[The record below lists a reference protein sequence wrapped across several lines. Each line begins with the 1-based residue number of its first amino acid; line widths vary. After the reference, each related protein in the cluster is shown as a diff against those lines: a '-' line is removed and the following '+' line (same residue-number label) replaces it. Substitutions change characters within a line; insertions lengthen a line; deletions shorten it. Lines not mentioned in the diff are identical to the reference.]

1 MATLSVASVQRVPTP
16 AVVPRF
22 GRRARPRRAAVARAA
37 SAADAEQTEEFVVE
51 GDVVTPEILVV
62 GLGPGNPSQVTVE
75 AWDAIVEPGARVFV
89 RTAQHP
95 TLAGLPSHVT
105 LTTFD
110 HVYEATTKLEDVYP
124 AIADELLDV
133 AKLAATTAAATADDD
148 DEDDADNEDEEGAG
162 EAVDDTDDIF
172 TSFALEDDTDKV
184 TSSRTSRSRRIVY
197 AVPGDPCV
205 AENSVAILRAKAADA
220 GVKVTL
226 VPGVSF
232 LEPTL
237 AAIGADV
244 MPSLSIVDAIDV
256 ARSAHAIGV
265 TCDSPTLLCQLHSN
279 AVASDAKLTLM
290 TQFPADHPVVLVHAA
305 GTVDEIVEHVELH
318 EMDRSEH
325 VGILSSAYLSA
336 VSTGDGGDESIGA
349 SVEALLDVVARARG
363 GDVDSEPV
371 VSSPA
376 GGAEGADTAVD
387 DEGGFVDGAVDSF
400 ALGSDAVDEV
410 WLSADHADQTAVD
423 ALRAAALDAARAA
436 EEDADPEVR
445 ARAMGR
451 LLAHVSLHVSM
462 ASEAGEYAMRDV
474 VRHAIATVR
483 ER

>member
-1 MATLSVASVQRVPTP
+1 
-16 AVVPRF
+16 
-22 GRRARPRRAAVARAA
+22 
-37 SAADAEQTEEFVVE
+37 
-51 GDVVTPEILVV
+51 
-62 GLGPGNPSQVTVE
+62 
-75 AWDAIVEPGARVFV
+75 
-89 RTAQHP
+89 
-95 TLAGLPSHVT
+95 
-105 LTTFD
+105 
-110 HVYEATTKLEDVYP
+110 
-124 AIADELLDV
+124 
-133 AKLAATTAAATADDD
+133 
-148 DEDDADNEDEEGAG
+148 
-162 EAVDDTDDIF
+162 
-172 TSFALEDDTDKV
+172 
-184 TSSRTSRSRRIVY
+184 
-197 AVPGDPCV
+197 
-205 AENSVAILRAKAADA
+205 
-220 GVKVTL
+220 
-226 VPGVSF
+226 
-232 LEPTL
+232 
-237 AAIGADV
+237 
-244 MPSLSIVDAIDV
+244 
-256 ARSAHAIGV
+256 
-265 TCDSPTLLCQLHSN
+265 
-279 AVASDAKLTLM
+279 
-290 TQFPADHPVVLVHAA
+290 
-305 GTVDEIVEHVELH
+305 VDEIVEHVELH

-325 VGILSSAYLSA
+325 VGILSSAYLPA
-336 VSTGDGGDESIGA
+336 VSTGDGGDESVGA

>member
-1 MATLSVASVQRVPTP
+1 MMT
-16 AVVPRF
+16 
-22 GRRARPRRAAVARAA
+22 
-37 SAADAEQTEEFVVE
+37 
-51 GDVVTPEILVV
+51 
-62 GLGPGNPSQVTVE
+62 
-75 AWDAIVEPGARVFV
+75 
-89 RTAQHP
+89 RTMR
-95 TLAGLPSHVT
+95 
-105 LTTFD
+105 
-110 HVYEATTKLEDVYP
+110 
-124 AIADELLDV
+124 
-133 AKLAATTAAATADDD
+133 
-148 DEDDADNEDEEGAG
+148 NEDEEGAG

-172 TSFALEDDTDKV
+172 TSFALEDDTDEV

-325 VGILSSAYLSA
+325 VGILSSAYLPA
-336 VSTGDGGDESIGA
+336 VSTGDGGDKSIGA

-363 GDVDSEPV
+363 GDVESEPV
-371 VSSPA
+371 EVHPRRVPRVPTQLWTMKAGSWTAPWTRSRWVPTRLTKFGSPRI
-376 GGAEGADTAVD
+376 TRIKPP
-387 DEGGFVDGAVDSF
+387 
-400 ALGSDAVDEV
+400 
-410 WLSADHADQTAVD
+410 WT
-423 ALRAAALDAARAA
+423 R
-436 EEDADPEVR
+436 
-445 ARAMGR
+445 
-451 LLAHVSLHVSM
+451 
-462 ASEAGEYAMRDV
+462 
-474 VRHAIATVR
+474 
-483 ER
+483 

>member
-1 MATLSVASVQRVPTP
+1 MAPALALQAP

-51 GDVVTPEILVV
+51 GDVVQPEILVV

-172 TSFALEDDTDKV
+172 TSFALEDDTDVV

-325 VGILSSAYLSA
+325 VGILSSAYLPA
-336 VSTGDGGDESIGA
+336 VSTGDGGDKSIGA

-363 GDVDSEPV
+363 GDVESEPV
-371 VSSPA
+371 QSPA
-376 GGAEGADTAVD
+376 EGAEGADTAVD
-387 DEGGFVDGAVDSF
+387 DGEDEGGFVDGAVDSF
-400 ALGSDAVDEV
+400 ALGPDAVDEV
-410 WLSADHADQTAVD
+410 WLSADHADQTAVA
-423 ALRAAALDAARAA
+423 ALRTAALDAARAA
-436 EEDADPEVR
+436 EEDADPETR

>member
-1 MATLSVASVQRVPTP
+1 M
-16 AVVPRF
+16 
-22 GRRARPRRAAVARAA
+22 
-37 SAADAEQTEEFVVE
+37 
-51 GDVVTPEILVV
+51 
-62 GLGPGNPSQVTVE
+62 
-75 AWDAIVEPGARVFV
+75 
-89 RTAQHP
+89 
-95 TLAGLPSHVT
+95 
-105 LTTFD
+105 
-110 HVYEATTKLEDVYP
+110 Y
-124 AIADELLDV
+124 
-133 AKLAATTAAATADDD
+133 
-148 DEDDADNEDEEGAG
+148 DEDDDADEEGAG
-162 EAVDDTDDIF
+162 EAVDETDDIF
-172 TSFALEDDTDKV
+172 TSFALEDDTDEV

-325 VGILSSAYLSA
+325 VGILSSAYLPA
-336 VSTGDGGDESIGA
+336 VSTGDGKDKSIGA

-363 GDVDSEPV
+363 GDVESEPV
-371 VSSPA
+371 GSPA

-410 WLSADHADQTAVD
+410 WLSADHADPPAVD

-436 EEDADPEVR
+436 EEDADPEAR

>member
-1 MATLSVASVQRVPTP
+1 MAPALARQAP

-22 GRRARPRRAAVARAA
+22 GRRARPRRAAVARTA

-110 HVYEATTKLEDVYP
+110 HIYEATTKLEDVYP
-124 AIADELLDV
+124 AISDELLDV

-148 DEDDADNEDEEGAG
+148 DEDDADADEEGAG
-162 EAVDDTDDIF
+162 EAVDETDDIF
-172 TSFALEDDTDKV
+172 TSFALEDDTDEV

-205 AENSVAILRAKAADA
+205 AENSVAILRAKATDA

-305 GTVDEIVEHVELH
+305 GTDDEIVEHVELH

-336 VSTGDGGDESIGA
+336 VSTGDGGDKSIGA
-349 SVEALLDVVARARG
+349 CVEALLDVVARVRG
-363 GDVDSEPV
+363 GDVESEPV
-371 VSSPA
+371 GSPA